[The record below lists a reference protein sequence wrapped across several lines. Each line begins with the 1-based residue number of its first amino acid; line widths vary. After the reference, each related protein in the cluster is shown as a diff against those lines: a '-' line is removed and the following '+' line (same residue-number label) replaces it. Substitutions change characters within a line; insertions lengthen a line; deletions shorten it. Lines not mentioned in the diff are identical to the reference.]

1 MERLPARHG
10 SEVDV
15 QKLRD
20 LLSWLHFDVEVSE
33 DLQGQEMRDCL
44 ARYSREDHSN
54 YDCFVACL
62 MSHGEVGDVILGA
75 DDDDV
80 RIDKNCSMFS
90 NSNCTTLAGKP
101 KVFLVQACRGPTRD
115 PGAEVRDSPGR
126 ESEEEPA
133 AGEPATQSTE
143 Q

>member
-1 MERLPARHG
+1 
-10 SEVDV
+10 
-15 QKLRD
+15 
-20 LLSWLHFDVEVSE
+20 
-33 DLQGQEMRDCL
+33 
-44 ARYSREDHSN
+44 
-54 YDCFVACL
+54 

-80 RIDKNCSMFS
+80 RIDKICSMFS

-133 AGEPATQSTE
+133 AGEPATQSIE
-143 Q
+143 QWDANFLGRKAIAGRADVIVNELKLNFKYH

>member
-1 MERLPARHG
+1 MLK
-10 SEVDV
+10 SL
-15 QKLRD
+15 KT
-20 LLSWLHFDVEVSE
+20 FK
-33 DLQGQEMRDCL
+33 GQEMRDCL

-101 KVFLVQACRGPTRD
+101 KVFLVQA
-115 PGAEVRDSPGR
+115 AEDLQGILAQR
-126 ESEEEPA
+126 
-133 AGEPATQSTE
+133 
-143 Q
+143 